1 MDRECADML
10 NKHSAVKYRIE
21 TINED
26 LISFSY
32 DLLDDSVF
40 PFSEATKER
49 PAALVERLRELEPE
63 LVS

>member
-1 MDRECADML
+1 ML

-40 PFSEATKER
+40 QLSEATTEER